1 MELINNQQLNHLY
14 HFVTIFFIIL
24 INEFKIKL
32 MKKITLLFTLLMSY
46 SMMAQ
51 LVSPEIPDDGLVY
64 NYTSKSGLLDGINDG
79 SLPYAGPWD
88 LTGESGVTGEDVVS
102 LLPVSASDY
111 AADYP
116 NATHVKIEDGFEF
129 FVGHSSDAYTF
140 HGERSFITSAY
151 SEPLYIHSYPFDI
164 GMETQYDQ
172 VYEVP
177 FTVPGGPPFL
187 FRDDSSSAQ
196 VVAQSSLTLP
206 DGSIYENA
214 VLIVLI
220 RTFSDGQAQ
229 STPCQT
235 DLTQYLWMEPGNPMP
250 LAITYTQESDG
261 INCPQNLVQVSKF
274 RGAEQEPPSEPTAIF
289 FEDFETS
296 FGSGPGV
303 GVPPSNWANGWT
315 TFEALGSSGDWVVN
329 STNNVGVPDY
339 GGDAGMV
346 SGGCIENYALLDSDG
361 YGSGA
366 SQDASLISPVIDLS
380 GYTNLTLSYNHHIRN
395 YSATEGYVESSI
407 DGVNWSEIVNYN
419 GLATSGAA
427 SIAEGLESFDISSL
441 AGNASVQIRFRFVGA
456 WEYYW
461 GVDNI
466 SITTTDALS
475 ISENTLL
482 DMVIYPNP
490 VDGDY
495 VTIQTPLNGDKLV
508 EVFDVNGRKVME
520 RLLTTDTLNV
530 SSISAGMYIVKVTV
544 EDQSNVSKLIIE

>member
-1 MELINNQQLNHLY
+1 
-14 HFVTIFFIIL
+14 
-24 INEFKIKL
+24 
-32 MKKITLLFTLLMSY
+32 MKKITLLFTLLMSFP
-46 SMMAQ
+46 MIAQ

-64 NYTSKSGLLDGINDG
+64 NYTSKSGLLDGIQNQT
-79 SLPYAGPWD
+79 LPPQGPWD
-88 LTGESGVTGEDVVS
+88 LTGESGVTGEEVVS
-102 LLPVSASDY
+102 LLPVSASNY

-116 NATHVKIEDGFEF
+116 NATHVKLEDGFEF

-140 HGERSFITSAY
+140 HGERSIITSVY
-151 SEPLYIHSYPFDI
+151 SSPLYIHSYPLDV
-164 GMETQYDQ
+164 GMEEQSDNVTG
-172 VYEVP
+172 VP
-177 FTVPGGPPFL
+177 FTVPGGPPSL
-187 FRDDSSSAQ
+187 FRDDYSTASAA
-196 VVAQSSLTLP
+196 AQNTLTLP
-206 DGSIYENA
+206 DGTVYENA
-214 VLIVLI
+214 VLLVLQ
-220 RTFSDGQAQ
+220 RNFSDGQTG

-235 DLTQYLWMEPGNPMP
+235 VLIQYLWMDPGNPMP
-250 LAITYTQESDG
+250 LAITYQQESDG
-261 INCPQNLVQVSKF
+261 VNCPQNLVQVSKF
-274 RGAEQEPPSEPTAIF
+274 RGAEEEPPSEPTSIF

-315 TFEALGSSGDWVVN
+315 TFEEPGSAGDWVVN
-329 STNNVGVPDY
+329 STLNVGVPAY
-339 GGDAGMV
+339 GGDDGMI
-346 SGGCIENYALLDSDG
+346 SGGCVDNYALLDSDG
-361 YGSGA
+361 YGSGG
-366 SQDASLISPVIDLS
+366 SQHASLVSPVIDLS

-419 GLATSGAA
+419 GLATTGAA

>member
-1 MELINNQQLNHLY
+1 
-14 HFVTIFFIIL
+14 
-24 INEFKIKL
+24 
-32 MKKITLLFTLLMSY
+32 MKKITLLFTLLLSY
-46 SMMAQ
+46 SMTAQ
-51 LVSPEIPDDGLVY
+51 LVSPEIPDDGLSY
-64 NYTSKSGLLDGINDG
+64 NYTSKSVLLDGVADG
-79 SLPYAGPWD
+79 SLQQMGPWD
-88 LTGESGVTGEDVVS
+88 LTGESNVTGEEVVS

-116 NATHVKIEDGFEF
+116 NATHVKLEDGFEF

-140 HGERSFITSAY
+140 HGERSVITSAY
-151 SEPLYIHSYPFDI
+151 SEPLVIHTYPFDI
-164 GMETQYDQ
+164 GMDAQLNTISQQ
-172 VYEVP
+172 P
-177 FTVPGGPPFL
+177 FTVPGGPPSL
-187 FRDDSSSAQ
+187 FREDNSGAQ
-196 VVAQSSLTLP
+196 VLAQSSLTLP
-206 DGSIYENA
+206 DGTVYENA
-214 VLIVLI
+214 VLLLLQRI
-220 RTFSDGQAQ
+220 FFDGQTG

-235 DLTQYLWMEPGNPMP
+235 DLVQYLWMEPGNPMP
-250 LAITYTQESDG
+250 LVVMYRQESDG
-261 INCPQNLVQVSKF
+261 VNCPQNLVEASKF
-274 RGAEQEPPSEPTAIF
+274 RGAEVAPPSEPTAIF

-296 FGSGPGV
+296 SGSGPGV

-315 TFEALGSSGDWVVN
+315 TFEEPGSAGDWVVN
-329 STNNVGVPDY
+329 STLNIGVPAY
-339 GGDAGMV
+339 GGDEGMV

-361 YGSGA
+361 YGSGG
-366 SQDASLISPVIDLS
+366 SQHASLISPVIDLS

-395 YSATEGYVESSI
+395 YSATEGYVESSV

-419 GLATSGAA
+419 GLATTGAA

-475 ISENTLL
+475 ISENTLP

-520 RLLTTDTLNV
+520 RLLTTNTLDV